1 MALVGSLARRALRWL
16 KDVQD
21 VAPASQEVFMSF
33 RDERDVESRWRAWS
47 DAEHGGMS
55 SASVSWIPRPEG
67 AEDGDEGAMV
77 LAGTLSTDTVRPLTR
92 LEPAPGAT
100 PTIDPWSGAKVTKAV
115 DVGADESQISSPADG
130 SNPDDVKPRVTKSLK
145 RSGFA
150 GCSTKDLPPG
160 EFIDLDAFTAIRYR
174 VKSDGRKY
182 VASIRTDNWVTG
194 GKEDLWQCFLFA
206 PKDTW
211 ADVIIPKARFLKT
224 WRGGVFEHEYEMSAS
239 KVMGI

>member
-100 PTIDPWSGAKVTKAV
+100 PTTPDP
-115 DVGADESQISSPADG
+115 
-130 SNPDDVKPRVTKSLK
+130 
-145 RSGFA
+145 
-150 GCSTKDLPPG
+150 
-160 EFIDLDAFTAIRYR
+160 
-174 VKSDGRKY
+174 
-182 VASIRTDNWVTG
+182 
-194 GKEDLWQCFLFA
+194 A
-206 PKDTW
+206 PKGTTLAPAAWHSRRVAWTSSTDAAATT
-211 ADVIIPKARFLKT
+211 ASG
-224 WRGGVFEHEYEMSAS
+224 RGGGSPRWTR
-239 KVMGI
+239 I

>member
-1 MALVGSLARRALRWL
+1 MGGRSFSGSVWRRNFGASKLWRETFADRRDAHTGETHAGVSAWRSWEASPGARFDGSRTSRTSRPRR
-16 KDVQD
+16 KRSSC
-21 VAPASQEVFMSF
+21 PSGTT
-33 RDERDVESRWRAWS
+33 RDVESRWRAWS

-115 DVGADESQISSPADG
+115 DVGADESQISPPLVPADG

-150 GCSTKDLPPG
+150 GCSTKDLPPRRVHRPRRLHRHPLQG
-160 EFIDLDAFTAIRYR
+160 QVRRAQIRR
-174 VKSDGRKY
+174 VNQDR
-182 VASIRTDNWVTG
+182 
-194 GKEDLWQCFLFA
+194 
-206 PKDTW
+206 
-211 ADVIIPKARFLKT
+211 
-224 WRGGVFEHEYEMSAS
+224 
-239 KVMGI
+239 